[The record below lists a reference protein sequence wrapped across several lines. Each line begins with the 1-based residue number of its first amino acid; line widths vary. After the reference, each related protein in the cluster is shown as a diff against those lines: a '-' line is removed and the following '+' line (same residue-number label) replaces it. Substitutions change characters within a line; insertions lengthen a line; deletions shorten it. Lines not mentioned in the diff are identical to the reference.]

1 MRVAVLASGGG
12 TNLQALIDACGPG
25 ARATVA
31 LVLSNNPKADAL
43 RRATRAGISTGVL
56 DDPDDGTDLLERL
69 RGHRADLVVL
79 AGYLKLV
86 PRNVVD
92 ALAGRMIN
100 IHPALLP
107 AFGGAGMYG
116 INVHRAVLASGA
128 TVSGAS
134 VHLVDAVFDRGRIVA
149 QWPVPVQR
157 DDTPES
163 LQQRVLTIEHQLLP
177 AVVLAAARARK
188 VVGMVPASTG
198 FTAVAEAGSIAEQLI
213 AVEMA

>member
-12 TNLQALIDACGPG
+12 TNLEALIDACGTG
-25 ARATVA
+25 APATVA
-31 LVLSNNPKADAL
+31 LVLSNNPQADAL
-43 RRATRAGISTGVL
+43 RRATRAGIPTGVL
-56 DDPDDGTDLLERL
+56 HHPDDGTGLLEQL

-86 PRNVVD
+86 PRDVVD

-107 AFGGAGMYG
+107 AFGGGGMYG
-116 INVHRAVLASGA
+116 INVHRAVLTSGA

-134 VHLVDAVFDRGRIVA
+134 VHLVDAVYDRGRIVA

-157 DDTPES
+157 DDTPEA
-163 LQQRVLTIEHQLLP
+163 LHERVLAVEHQLLP
-177 AVVLAAARARK
+177 AVVLAAARAGK
-188 VVGMVPASTG
+188 VVRMV
-198 FTAVAEAGSIAEQLI
+198 AGAGYFGEDRPIADQLI
-213 AVEMA
+213 PVEMT